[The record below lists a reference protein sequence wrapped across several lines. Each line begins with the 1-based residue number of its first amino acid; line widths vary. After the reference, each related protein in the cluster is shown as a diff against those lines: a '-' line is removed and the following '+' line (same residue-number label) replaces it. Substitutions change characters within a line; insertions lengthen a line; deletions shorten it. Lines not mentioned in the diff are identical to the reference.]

1 LGKGFDKKRYKGIP
15 MIEQKAI
22 EDCMCVDKSK
32 CGHPKEVKIS
42 EDERQFLEEVNK
54 ILKKLYEK
62 LMKLAGD

>member
-1 LGKGFDKKRYKGIP
+1 